1 LNLFKMVCFLLSKE
15 SRNRYK
21 ELRMNA
27 KSTREHLLD
36 VGVGLM
42 HQNGYNATG
51 LSDILKAADVPKG
64 SFYHHFSS
72 KEDFAAAA
80 LAQYVAHEGEHAAS
94 VLNDS
99 RTPPL
104 KRLKHYFT
112 DLIGTY
118 GQMGR
123 IPGCMMGRFSL
134 EMAVESPQLR
144 KLISASFAGWQHKIA
159 AVLQEAVEQKELPSD
174 TEPEPLAGFL
184 LNSWEGALLR
194 GQAEKSDAPLQT
206 FLRYTLDTLAQKPK
220 PKAQRKRP

>member
-1 LNLFKMVCFLLSKE
+1 
-15 SRNRYK
+15 
-21 ELRMNA
+21 MNA
-27 KSTREHLLD
+27 KSTRDHLLD
-36 VGVGLM
+36 VGVELM
-42 HQNGYNATG
+42 HRNGYNATG

-72 KEDFAAAA
+72 KEDFAGAA
-80 LAQYVAHEGEHAAS
+80 LAQYVAHEREHAAS

-104 KRLKHYFT
+104 KRLKRYFT
-112 DLIGTY
+112 DLTRTY
-118 GQMGR
+118 GQTGK

-194 GQAEKSDAPLQT
+194 SQAEKSDAPLET
-206 FLRYTLDTLAQKPK
+206 FLRYALDALAQKLK
-220 PKAQRKRP
+220 PKTHRKRP

>member
-1 LNLFKMVCFLLSKE
+1 MSLTGRSMKRRARLWGRTSPARCRRPGTVFTTERRQHGLFLLSQE
-15 SRNRYK
+15 SRNKR
-21 ELRMNA
+21 EEHLMST

-42 HQNGYNATG
+42 HRNGYNATG

-80 LAQYVAHEGEHAAS
+80 LAQYVAHEVEHAAS

-104 KRLKHYFT
+104 KRLKRYFT
-112 DLIGTY
+112 DLTKTY
-118 GQMGR
+118 GQAGE

-134 EMAVESPQLR
+134 ELAVESPQLR
-144 KLISASFAGWQHKIA
+144 KQISVSFGVWQQKIA
-159 AVLQEAVEQKELPSD
+159 AVVQEAIEQ
-174 TEPEPLAGFL
+174 
-184 LNSWEGALLR
+184 
-194 GQAEKSDAPLQT
+194 
-206 FLRYTLDTLAQKPK
+206 
-220 PKAQRKRP
+220 

>member
-1 LNLFKMVCFLLSKE
+1 MST
-15 SRNRYK
+15 
-21 ELRMNA
+21 

-42 HQNGYNATG
+42 HRNGYNATG

-64 SFYHHFSS
+64 SFYHHFGS

-80 LAQYVAHEGEHAAS
+80 LARYVAREGEHAVS
-94 VLNDS
+94 VLSDS

-104 KRLKHYFT
+104 KRLKRYFT
-112 DLIGTY
+112 DLVKKY
-118 GQMGR
+118 GQDGE

-144 KLISASFAGWQHKIA
+144 KLIGASFVGWQQKVA

-194 GQAEKSDAPLQT
+194 SQAEKSDAPLET
-206 FLRYTLDTLAQKPK
+206 FLRYALDAFVQKPE
-220 PKAQRKRP
+220 PKSHRKRH